1 MLSSIRKS
9 YVRFQ
14 MRIYSKS
21 NICFHIYSSPI
32 LLSVTSYLYVYQLYL
47 LVRLVKVLCV
57 SLLVSL
63 FFVHLS
69 ASVWPFIVT
78 EKSDC
83 DKINFVL
90 VMISIITILVK
101 LLEIILSRVTSFVV
115 YWFFCHFVCVFEWS
129 VFYILIRFFL

>member
-1 MLSSIRKS
+1 MFPYIFKP
-9 YVRFQ
+9 YTFVR
-14 MRIYSKS
+14 YSLFVCIPVIPPCEIS
-21 NICFHIYSSPI
+21 EGIVCVCS
-32 LLSVTSYLYVYQLYL
+32 
-47 LVRLVKVLCV
+47 CV
-57 SLLVSL
+57 SS
-63 FFVHLS
+63 FVHLP
-69 ASVWPFIVT
+69 ASVWPFTVT

-129 VFYILIRFFL
+129 VFYILIRFFFIRKIFIRKWASKILKR